1 MPKGW
6 GGARDGAGQKNR
18 SGVDW
23 SDPAAVAEY
32 KRRYREVHE
41 PPTGEKPESGTPK
54 TVIVNSVAYATL
66 ADAARALGISKQRMS
81 QIVKR
86 DGYDIER

>member
-1 MPKGW
+1 MPR
-6 GGARDGAGQKNR
+6 RDIGRKHD

-23 SDPAAVAEY
+23 SDPAAVAAWH
-32 KRRYREVHE
+32 RAYRFENS
-41 PPTGEKPESGTPK
+41 TSQGIKPESGRRK
-54 TVIVNSVAYATL
+54 EVRVNGTL
-66 ADAARALGISKQRMS
+66 YPTIADAARALGISKQRMS

>member
-1 MPKGW
+1 MPR
-6 GGARDGAGQKNR
+6 RDIGRKHD

-23 SDPAAVAEY
+23 SDPAAVAAW
-32 KRRYREVHE
+32 YRGYRAEHS
-41 PPTGEKPESGTPK
+41 TSKGIKPESGK
-54 TVIVNSVAYATL
+54 HKEVRVNGILYSTL
-66 ADAARALGISKQRMS
+66 ADAAQALGITKQRMS